1 MGYLIMRR
9 GPDQGKIYRLTK
21 DQVTLGRG
29 SKNDIVIHDNDV
41 SREHLRLVR
50 VEDGFELHDS
60 KSSNGTFVNGQPV
73 DDVWLLQ
80 SQCIIELGDAITIE
94 YRPGEPQED
103 LDEIA
108 ASPASSHQSN
118 PFLIVTTTS
127 QTDPSVYPLD
137 EIAITIGRAMT
148 NAIVIFEPEMSREH
162 LKLTLTGI
170 GYTVEDM
177 GSTNGT
183 LLNGEILQDPVL
195 LQDSDVIQIGTTVQM
210 QFTYKPED
218 FISQIKT
225 DNLKKTLK
233 EHEETINSSRKRK
246 TSPTELP
253 DILADSLTD
262 NNAVPSVV
270 VRESLEDRMLITYD
284 HEDWDTIV
292 KPLSDS
298 LEKAGI
304 QVWVDQDLDQG
315 SQEWRVVTE
324 QARLEC
330 WLLLVIVSNMSL
342 DSEVINRNWR
352 HFHNRE
358 KPIIL
363 LMKEPVNRLPIGS
376 NRLPHIHYNPALPQV
391 AFQQIITEVNRAKT
405 DLAR

>member
-108 ASPASSHQSN
+108 ANSVSSHQSN

-127 QTDPSVYPLD
+127 QADPSVYPLD
-137 EIAITIGRAMT
+137 EVAITIGRAMT

-195 LQDSDVIQIGTTVQM
+195 LQDADVIQIGTTVQM

-233 EHEETINSSRKRK
+233 EHEETINSARKRK
-246 TSPTELP
+246 TSPAELP

-270 VRESLEDRMLITYD
+270 VRESLEERVLITYD

-298 LEKAGI
+298 LEKSGI
-304 QVWVDQDLDQG
+304 LVWVDQDLDPG

-363 LMKEPVNRLPIGS
+363 LMKEPVDRLPIGS

-391 AFQQIITEVNRAKT
+391 AFQQIITEVNRAKNDT
-405 DLAR
+405 AR

>member
-1 MGYLIMRR
+1 MRR

-21 DQVTLGRG
+21 DVVMLGRG

-50 VEDGFELHDS
+50 VEDDFELHDLQ
-60 KSSNGTFVNGQPV
+60 SSNGTFVNGQPV

-80 SQCIIELGDAITIE
+80 SQCIIELGDAITFE

-103 LDEIA
+103 EDEVPDSVV
-108 ASPASSHQSN
+108 SPHQSN

-137 EIAITIGRAMT
+137 EVAITIGRAMT

-183 LLNGEILQDPVL
+183 LLNGEILQDAVL

-210 QFTYKPED
+210 QFTYKPEE

-225 DNLKKTLK
+225 DNLRKTLK
-233 EHEETINSSRKRK
+233 EHEETINSARKRK
-246 TSPTELP
+246 TSPSELP

-262 NNAVPSVV
+262 NNAVPSVIA
-270 VRESLEDRMLITYD
+270 RESLEDRILITYD

-292 KPLSDS
+292 KPLSEN

-304 QVWVDQDLDQG
+304 PVWVDQDFEPG
-315 SQEWRVVTE
+315 SPEWRAMTE

-330 WLLLVIVSNMSL
+330 WLLLVVVSYTSM
-342 DSEVINRNWR
+342 DSEVLNRNWR

-363 LMKEPVNRLPIGS
+363 LMKEPVDRLPIGS

-391 AFQQIITEVNRAKT
+391 AFQQIMAEVNRAKNDT
-405 DLAR
+405 AR